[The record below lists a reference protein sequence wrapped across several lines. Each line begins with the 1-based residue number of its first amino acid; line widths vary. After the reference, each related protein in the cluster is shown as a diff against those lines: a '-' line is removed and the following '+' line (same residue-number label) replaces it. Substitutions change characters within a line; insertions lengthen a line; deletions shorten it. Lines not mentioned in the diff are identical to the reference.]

1 MRLLTSFNVASDA
14 MRQTVLPRV
23 KVRVLL
29 LFLRL
34 ELLKDL
40 TLLLL
45 SQFFA
50 VDTGVFSLHGSESL
64 SVLFLFHGSSLRW
77 TLLLDLGRFDVV
89 LGRLEI
95 NFNVRFNAAN
105 LIIGFGVDYI
115 NGVFAATI
123 LNVDRIALVKHGV
136 MCQLLLKT
144 SAIKNESKS
153 TINQSMSVKSSTYM
167 ALGLDR
173 SMKAVSW
180 GLIFT

>member
-1 MRLLTSFNVASDA
+1 M
-14 MRQTVLPRV
+14 
-23 KVRVLL
+23 
-29 LFLRL
+29 
-34 ELLKDL
+34 
-40 TLLLL
+40 
-45 SQFFA
+45 
-50 VDTGVFSLHGSESL
+50 
-64 SVLFLFHGSSLRW
+64 
-77 TLLLDLGRFDVV
+77 DLGRFDVV

-173 SMKAVSW
+173 SMKAVS
-180 GLIFT
+180 